1 MPHAGKKRQ
10 KASIPTLPGTADT
23 NAINRAIFAGKV
35 IPYAVG
41 EIAAGRHDRTPFG
54 ESTQVGCRNTPDLTC
69 LALSVFGRFNSLIV
83 DFILL
88 FVRFISLFGRVGN
101 YTRMS
106 RNINTL
112 PAWAGSQ
119 DHLESGFRSILPS
132 TREPVPV
139 GLLRHQPF
147 CRDRGR
153 APRAGWARRD
163 EITTSCGFLSI
174 YRRELAVHCAV
185 PVAASQAG
193 AAIPSR
199 APRP

>member
-1 MPHAGKKRQ
+1 MSHHARNVVTTAAQ
-10 KASIPTLPGTADT
+10 KMIP
-23 NAINRAIFAGKV
+23 NAFRARS
-35 IPYAVG
+35 PRVG
-41 EIAAGRHDRTPFG
+41 MIEHPSAAA
-54 ESTQVGCRNTPDLTC
+54 ESTPVGCRNTPDLTC

-132 TREPVPV
+132 TRETVPA
-139 GLLRHQPF
+139 GLLRHRPLQPGQKAE
-147 CRDRGR
+147 RLAR
-153 APRAGWARRD
+153 A
-163 EITTSCGFLSI
+163 
-174 YRRELAVHCAV
+174 
-185 PVAASQAG
+185 
-193 AAIPSR
+193 
-199 APRP
+199 